1 MSVMRRL
8 RKGGG
13 DGEGRGCAHFS
24 ELLTGSL
31 LLPGL
36 CPKTLELLLAL
47 WQHPLVLPQVNVS
60 FWWNPHGMWKPT
72 GWKITTVSG
81 EYQIIYGS
89 DVGSFQRGMTQCSWK
104 RGKVRNIQDFINPAV
119 THS

>member
-1 MSVMRRL
+1 MLHVSVLRRRL
-8 RKGGG
+8 CKGSGGG
-13 DGEGRGCAHFS
+13 KSRGCAHFS
-24 ELLTGSL
+24 ELLTGSPE
-31 LLPGL
+31 LPGL

-47 WQHPLVLPQVNVS
+47 WQNPLAQPQVNVS

-89 DVGSFQRGMTQCSWK
+89 EVGSFRTRMT
-104 RGKVRNIQDFINPAV
+104 V
-119 THS
+119 